1 MEFHC
6 VSLSSFG
13 FVSEDIPNSALCVLK
28 EVLVSVKKAVHPK
41 VSSNL
46 HVFGFTYLPFR
57 L

>member
-13 FVSEDIPNSALCVLK
+13 FVSEDIPNSALCALK
-28 EVLVSVKKAVHPK
+28 EVLVSVKKAIHPQ